1 MQIPEELMSF
11 IYPKHVCFA
20 CDRCAMCCGDVK
32 GKVRMVLLLRTEAE
46 RIAEETSMDLQEIVE
61 KVEGFKPYV
70 YLIRKTDERKCVF
83 LKENLCSIYRIR
95 PLVCRF
101 YPFHLVNKGNNRYTF
116 KYTHECP
123 GVGNGPLLRRA
134 FYESLFSKFKQ
145 CMKENIR
152 TDGT

>member
-1 MQIPEELMSF
+1 
-11 IYPKHVCFA
+11 
-20 CDRCAMCCGDVK
+20 
-32 GKVRMVLLLRTEAE
+32 MVLLLRTEAE

-70 YLIRKTDERKCVF
+70 YLIRKTNERKCIF

-101 YPFHLVNKGNNRYTF
+101 YPFHLVNKGNNRYRF
-116 KYTHECP
+116 KYTHECL
-123 GVGNGPLLRRA
+123 GVGNGPPLRRA

-145 CMKENIR
+145 RMKENIR